1 MKRFIP
7 VFISILTIYST
18 TLMAAEVT
26 TRDPHVSSS
35 QKNQQSPL
43 TVSPQI
49 PHLSAPV
56 DSKADDYSLLVLQ
69 QAYYHGIDDI
79 GSTIHLQQGL
89 WAGEPYQP
97 GGNVMPQV
105 MLLSDLK
112 ATGVLNA
119 NNDPMAVVLL
129 NYSPGGSGQ
138 FLYLAVMAYRDG
150 KLVNVAT
157 QYVGDRVRVKGLV
170 IKNHQIILDVIQAGK
185 NDPACCP
192 GDVARH
198 IWRLD
203 HNKLVEIPSHQPI
216 VRLTP
221 AILAN
226 TEWQLESWRY
236 GDPVTSASKINLRYI
251 NGHFVGMV
259 DCNNYTVTVK
269 SLLQPGAIDVLE
281 QHAAIT
287 ERKCD
292 DSLASHRQKR
302 YFEQLA
308 AVTQF
313 TYFAGKLAL
322 TYQLDHHAGVM
333 IFSAKKTQS

>member
-1 MKRFIP
+1 MKRFIF
-7 VFISILTIYST
+7 VFISLLTVCSS
-18 TLMAAEVT
+18 TLMAAEIT
-26 TRDPHVSSS
+26 TPHVTSLQKDQSSLL
-35 QKNQQSPL
+35 P
-43 TVSPQI
+43 VSPKDIHLAAVVDSQRYDY
-49 PHLSAPV
+49 PLSA
-56 DSKADDYSLLVLQ
+56 LQ

-89 WAGEPYQP
+89 WAGDPYQP
-97 GGNVMPQV
+97 GGDVMPQV

-112 ATGVLNA
+112 VIGTLNA
-119 NNDPMAVVLL
+119 DNDPMAVVLL

-138 FLYLAVMAYRDG
+138 YLYIAVMAYRHHQ
-150 KLVNVAT
+150 LVNIAT
-157 QYVGDRVRVKGLV
+157 QYIGDRVRVKGLV
-170 IKNHQIILDVIQAGK
+170 IKNHQIILDVIQPGK
-185 NDPACCP
+185 GDSTCCP

-198 IWRLD
+198 LWRLEQD
-203 HNKLVEIPSHQPI
+203 KLVEIPSHQAI

-236 GDPVTSASKINLRYI
+236 GDPVMNGSNINLRYI

-269 SLLQPGAIDVLE
+269 PLLKPGFIDILE

-292 DSLASHRQKR
+292 DPLAPHRQKR

-308 AVTQF
+308 SVTQF

-322 TYQLDHHAGVM
+322 TYQLNHHTGVM
-333 IFSAKKTQS
+333 IFSAVQTKP

>member
-1 MKRFIP
+1 MKRLIP
-7 VFISILTIYST
+7 VFISLLAIYSS

-26 TRDPHVSSS
+26 TIAP
-35 QKNQQSPL
+35 QS
-43 TVSPQI
+43 
-49 PHLSAPV
+49 
-56 DSKADDYSLLVLQ
+56 DNYSFVALQ

-79 GSTIHLQQGL
+79 GGTIHLQQGL

-105 MLLSDLK
+105 MLLNDLK
-112 ATGVLNA
+112 VTGALMA
-119 NNDPMAVVLL
+119 NNKPMAVVLL

-138 FLYLAVMAYRDG
+138 YLYLAVMAYQQG

-157 QYVGDRVRVKGLV
+157 QYVGDRVRVKGLT
-170 IKNHQIILDVIQAGK
+170 IKNHQIILDVIQSGK

-198 IWRLD
+198 IWRLQQD
-203 HNKLVEIPSHQPI
+203 QLVEVPSHQPI

-226 TEWQLESWRY
+226 TDWQLESWRY
-236 GDPVTSASKINLRYI
+236 GDPVTGGQNINLRYI
-251 NGHFVGMV
+251 NGHFIGKV

-269 SLLQPGAIDVLE
+269 ALSEPGFIDVLE
-281 QHAAIT
+281 KHAAIT
-287 ERKCD
+287 ARKCD
-292 DSLASHRQKR
+292 DPLAQHRQKR
-302 YFEQLA
+302 YFEQLGN
-308 AVTQF
+308 VSQF

-322 TYQLDHHAGVM
+322 TYQMNNHSAVM
-333 IFSAKKTQS
+333 IFSAKKHSAND